1 LDYVRYLDK
10 VKKEPL
16 TLKEGFKYEMIN
28 KSVPEAIPAKY
39 FLLRLADLLPGHVH
53 PGVKEIHDK
62 AEHAFYIL
70 QGNGKI
76 TIDDKDY
83 ELRPDTAVYVPPG
96 SSHILENTGEEI
108 LRWIVIYAPYETRT
122 YLEFPEAPLM
132 YYESLKK
139 KIDSGE
145 RIH

>member
-1 LDYVRYLDK
+1 MDYVRYLDE

-16 TLKEGFKYEMIN
+16 SLKEGFKYEMIN
-28 KSVPEAIPAKY
+28 REVEEAIPAKH
-39 FLLRLADLLPGHVH
+39 FLLRLADLLPGQVH

-70 QGNGKI
+70 TGEGTI
-76 TIDDKDY
+76 SIDDEDY
-83 ELRPDTAVYVPPG
+83 ELRPDTVVYVPAG
-96 SSHILENTGEEI
+96 STHILENTGEEI

-122 YLEFPEAPLM
+122 YLEYPEGSLM

-139 KIDSGE
+139 KQDAGE

>member
-1 LDYVRYLDK
+1 
-10 VKKEPL
+10 
-16 TLKEGFKYEMIN
+16 MIN
-28 KSVPEAIPAKY
+28 RGVADAIPAKH
-39 FLLRLADLLPGHVH
+39 FLLRLADLLPGKVH

-70 QGNGKI
+70 QGTGKI
-76 TIDDKDY
+76 TIDDYDY

-96 SSHILENTGEEI
+96 SSHILENTGEDI
-108 LRWIVIYAPYETRT
+108 LRWIVIYALYETRT

-139 KIDSGE
+139 KIDAGE
-145 RIH
+145 KIH

>member
-1 LDYVRYLDK
+1 MDYVRYLDK
-10 VKKEPL
+10 VKKEAL
-16 TLKEGFKYEMIN
+16 TLQEGFKYEMIN
-28 KSVPEAIPAKY
+28 RGVADAIPAKH
-39 FLLRLADLLPGHVH
+39 FLLRLADLLPGKVH

-70 QGNGKI
+70 QGTGKI
-76 TIDDKDY
+76 TIDDHDY

-139 KIDSGE
+139 KIDAGE
-145 RIH
+145 KIH

>member
-1 LDYVRYLDK
+1 
-10 VKKEPL
+10 
-16 TLKEGFKYEMIN
+16 MIN
-28 KSVPEAIPAKY
+28 RGVADAIPAKH
-39 FLLRLADLLPGHVH
+39 FLLRLADLLPGKVH

-70 QGNGKI
+70 QGTGKI
-76 TIDDKDY
+76 TIDDHDY

-96 SSHILENTGEEI
+96 SSHILENTGEDI

-139 KIDSGE
+139 KIDAGE
-145 RIH
+145 KIH

>member
-1 LDYVRYLDK
+1 MEYTKYLDQI
-10 VKKEPL
+10 KKEPL

-28 KSVPEAIPAKY
+28 KGVPEAIHAEH
-39 FLLRLADLLPGHVH
+39 FLLRVTDLLPGHVH
-53 PGVKEIHDK
+53 PGVREVHDK

-70 QGNGKI
+70 QGKGKI
-76 TIDDKDY
+76 TIDDVDY
-83 ELRPDTAVYVPPG
+83 ELRPDTAVYVPAG
-96 SSHILENTGEEI
+96 STHILENTGEEN

-145 RIH
+145 PIH

>member
-1 LDYVRYLDK
+1 
-10 VKKEPL
+10 
-16 TLKEGFKYEMIN
+16 MIN
-28 KSVPEAIPAKY
+28 RGVADAIPAKH
-39 FLLRLADLLPGHVH
+39 FLLRLADLLPGKVH

-70 QGNGKI
+70 QGTGKI
-76 TIDDKDY
+76 TIDDHDY
-83 ELRPDTAVYVPPG
+83 ELRPDTAVYVPLG
-96 SSHILENTGEEI
+96 SSHILENTGEDI

-139 KIDSGE
+139 KIDAGE
-145 RIH
+145 KIH

>member
-1 LDYVRYLDK
+1 
-10 VKKEPL
+10 
-16 TLKEGFKYEMIN
+16 MIN
-28 KSVPEAIPAKY
+28 RGVADAIPAKH
-39 FLLRLADLLPGHVH
+39 FLLRLADLLPGKVH

-70 QGNGKI
+70 QGTGKI
-76 TIDDKDY
+76 TIDDYDY
-83 ELRPDTAVYVPPG
+83 ELRPDTAVYVPLG
-96 SSHILENTGEEI
+96 SSHILENTGEDI

-139 KIDSGE
+139 KIDAGE
-145 RIH
+145 KIH

>member
-1 LDYVRYLDK
+1 MDYVRYLDK
-10 VKKEPL
+10 VKKEAL
-16 TLKEGFKYEMIN
+16 TLQEGFKYEMIN
-28 KSVPEAIPAKY
+28 RGVADAIPAKH
-39 FLLRLADLLPGHVH
+39 FLLRLADLLPGKVH

-70 QGNGKI
+70 QGTGKI
-76 TIDDKDY
+76 TIDDYDY
-83 ELRPDTAVYVPPG
+83 ELRPDTAVYVPLG
-96 SSHILENTGEEI
+96 SSHILENTGEDI

-139 KIDSGE
+139 KIDAGE
-145 RIH
+145 KIH

>member
-10 VKKEPL
+10 VKKEAL
-16 TLKEGFKYEMIN
+16 TLQEGFKYEMIN
-28 KSVPEAIPAKY
+28 RGVADAIPAKH
-39 FLLRLADLLPGHVH
+39 FLLRLADLLPGKVH

-70 QGNGKI
+70 QGTGKI
-76 TIDDKDY
+76 TIDDHDY

-96 SSHILENTGEEI
+96 SSHILENTGEDI

-139 KIDSGE
+139 KIDAGE
-145 RIH
+145 KIH

>member
-1 LDYVRYLDK
+1 
-10 VKKEPL
+10 
-16 TLKEGFKYEMIN
+16 MIN
-28 KSVPEAIPAKY
+28 RGVADAIPAKH
-39 FLLRLADLLPGHVH
+39 FLLRLADLLPGKVH

-70 QGNGKI
+70 QGTGKI
-76 TIDDKDY
+76 TIDDYDY

-96 SSHILENTGEEI
+96 SSHILENTGEDI

-139 KIDSGE
+139 KIDAGE
-145 RIH
+145 KIH

>member
-1 LDYVRYLDK
+1 MDYVRYLDK

-28 KSVPEAIPAKY
+28 KGVPEAIHAQH

-53 PGVKEIHDK
+53 PGVREIHDK

-70 QGNGKI
+70 QSTGKI
-76 TIDDKDY
+76 TIDDTDY
-83 ELRPDTAVYVPPG
+83 ELRPDTVVYVPQG
-96 SSHILENTGEEI
+96 STHKLENTGEGI

-122 YLEFPEAPLM
+122 FLEYPDAPLM

-139 KIDSGE
+139 KLDAGE
-145 RIH
+145 SIH